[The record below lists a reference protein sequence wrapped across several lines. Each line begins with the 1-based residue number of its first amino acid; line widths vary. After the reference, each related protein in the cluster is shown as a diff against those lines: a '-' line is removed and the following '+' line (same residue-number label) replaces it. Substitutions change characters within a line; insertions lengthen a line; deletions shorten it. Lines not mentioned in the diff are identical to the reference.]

1 MRQTWKEIQIS
12 KCIKTGIKHKSL
24 KPFMFMEIV
33 LIIFFDRIFRG
44 LSQNRKRILGTGL
57 TVLVFLVTNS
67 FSTPSFQSRAVEPL
81 PAEEETMVLLADP
94 KLEEIEAELE
104 ELEELEEIDNFQ
116 GTDHMNV
123 EEQDQYSVD
132 EILLNGNPSV
142 IMSQLTAVGEEEQV
156 RNTFS
161 KDDWNLILVNKHNP
175 IPENYTFELGTITAN
190 MKCDARIL
198 PELFAMLQAAKQDG
212 VNLIVCS
219 PYRDISLQRV
229 LFDRKIRLYMGQ
241 GHSYMEAYKKASRIV
256 TVPGA
261 SEHQVGLALDIICD
275 TYTVLD
281 SGFGETKAG
290 QWLREH
296 SKEYGFILRYPKG
309 KEDITGIGYE
319 PWHFRYVGKE
329 AATIIMDQ
337 EITLEEF
344 VESISE

>member
-1 MRQTWKEIQIS
+1 MKQTWKETQIS
-12 KCIKTGIKHKSL
+12 KCIKVGIKHKNL

-33 LIIFFDRIFRG
+33 LIIFFDRIFQG
-44 LSQNRKRILGTGL
+44 LNRNRKRILGASL
-57 TVLVFLVTNS
+57 TVLVFLVSNS
-67 FSTPSFQSRAVEPL
+67 FSTPSFRNQEVTAL
-81 PAEEETMVLLADP
+81 PAEEETVVLLADP
-94 KLEEIEAELE
+94 ELEEIEAELE
-104 ELEELEEIDNFQ
+104 EIDNYQ
-116 GTDHMNV
+116 GLDHVNV
-123 EEQDQYSVD
+123 EEEDQYSVD
-132 EILLNGNPSV
+132 EILQNTNP
-142 IMSQLTAVGEEEQV
+142 AVLMDPNITVGSEEPAGE
-156 RNTFS
+156 TFS

-175 IPENYTFELGTITAN
+175 IPENYTFELGTITAS

-198 PELFAMLQAAKQDG
+198 PELFAMLQAAKGDG

-219 PYRDISLQRV
+219 PYRDLSLQKV
-229 LFDRKIRLYMGQ
+229 LFDRKIKLYMGQ
-241 GHSYMEAYKKASRIV
+241 GYSYLDAYKKASQIV

-290 QWLREH
+290 KWLQEH

-329 AATIIMDQ
+329 AATIIMGK

-344 VESISE
+344 MESISD